1 MIDDHDREVKT
12 TTTITTNIWF
22 SKRDN
27 PTVIRYRY
35 YEEWRAMM
43 LCCHRCPR
51 REHACERVR
60 AGPRCSSTLAAGADA
75 SWLSQ
80 SLRVVCSRY
89 TRVAESVD
97 HARSRPTLST
107 KQNRYKYNQ
116 MSSKVNKLKR
126 SREQWMVC
134 VLEYCVKYLRIQ
146 LYKLIQKNKLYT
158 TDNIKTAVIN

>member
-1 MIDDHDREVKT
+1 
-12 TTTITTNIWF
+12 
-22 SKRDN
+22 
-27 PTVIRYRY
+27 
-35 YEEWRAMM
+35 MM

-51 REHACERVR
+51 RERVWESAR
-60 AGPRCSSTLAAGADA
+60 RPVLLVDAAAGADA
-75 SWLSQ
+75 GWLSQ

-116 MSSKVNKLKR
+116 MSNKVNKLKR

-134 VLEYCVKYLRIQ
+134 VLEYCVKYVFTHTK
-146 LYKLIQKNKLYT
+146 LYKLIQRNKSYT
-158 TDNIKTAVIN
+158 PDNIKTAVINS